1 MTINM
6 ERKNCMK
13 NRKKWLAA
21 LLLLALALPGA
32 GVAEEELAMS
42 DVENMTAP
50 GVLPIVTEPVT
61 ITIAIESN
69 STVTDYEDNAWTR
82 WLEEQTGIDIEI
94 VLLPTENPAQK
105 VELMIAANE
114 ELPDIV
120 CVRTI
125 SPANLYAYYQ
135 DGIILP
141 LDEMREKYAYY
152 LNQEIE
158 TYFPNGEFEK
168 VERLCRT
175 YDGAQILWPATYND
189 PSNNYNPG
197 FTLHLRDDWL
207 EDTGMELPTTTE
219 ELYDV
224 LVAFRDRDPNGNGV
238 ADEIPLLGG
247 TRTLINSFIYYA
259 PFNGMVLNV
268 KDGKIYTPATEEAY
282 REALRY
288 QNRLVSEGLMS
299 TQSFTADAAQIRAML
314 NPEDAQSA
322 VVGAFGDRH
331 PTSDLNDAATRNA
344 YSPAWPITGPEGVCY
359 AIYTPILQDQ
369 VTFITKY
376 CDTPEIAVRLLDY
389 FSEEETMIRSRWG
402 VKDEDWYYVEDATGM
417 TPRYADL
424 GYGITYD
431 TINNPYASSNNLIWK
446 VDWITH
452 LPPALLGARPIAT
465 YDDPDEAGYNQKFL
479 TVLSD
484 KWGKEDDE
492 VVETILYTEEEEL
505 AIAEIKASLWSY
517 IQECQTRFIMGE
529 MSLDTDWDNYLAT
542 LDSIG
547 LQEYLEVTQ
556 TAYDR
561 MNAG

>member
-452 LPPALLGARPIAT
+452 LPPALHGARPIAT